1 MTRTSTLHTTN
12 AGHRAMILPAP
23 RVMSSTTLLAAI
35 RDLETAGVISPDVAG
50 EARAAVVN
58 SRRFS

>member
-23 RVMSSTTLLAAI
+23 RTVSRMALLASI
-35 RDLETAGVISPDVAG
+35 RDLQTAGMLTKIEA
-50 EARAAVVN
+50 ARARGRVTKGN
-58 SRRFS
+58 

>member
-23 RVMSSTTLLAAI
+23 RVASRTTLLAAI
-35 RDLETAGVISPDVAG
+35 RDLQTAGLLTEYEA
-50 EARAAVVN
+50 ARARGRVTKGN
-58 SRRFS
+58 